1 MQTPLLPVIQSPVST
16 STANT
21 YTDTNG
27 LSALKKDPKSP
38 QSISA
43 VAQQVEALFLQMVLK
58 SMRDAS
64 AAMGESTSNEMG
76 MYQDMFDKQVSLT
89 LSEHQNLGFGALLK
103 RQLSGKPE
111 STTAP
116 ATPKTGAAAAS
127 VSAALAHSPT
137 QFVARVLPAIRR
149 AAATLGV
156 NPEGLLAQ
164 AALETGWGQRMPR
177 TADGAPSLNLF
188 GIKAGAEWSGARA
201 TADTVEFSGG
211 VAARRRTAFR
221 AYGSIEESVRDFA
234 NLLKNSPRYHEALAA
249 GNNTQA
255 YIKSMGRTGYATD
268 PEYSNKLNEV
278 LSSDAFQT
286 ALGART
292 AAL

>member
-1 MQTPLLPVIQSPVST
+1 MTQSPVST
-16 STANT
+16 PSANT
-21 YTDTNG
+21 YTDTQG
-27 LSALKKDPKSP
+27 LAALKKDPNSP

-64 AAMGESTSNEMG
+64 AAMGDSTSNEMG

-89 LSEHQNLGFGALLK
+89 LSEHQNLGLGELLK

-116 ATPKTGAAAAS
+116 ATPKAGAASAP

-137 QFVARVLPAIRR
+137 QFVNRVLPAIRR

-156 NPEGLLAQ
+156 NPDGLLAQ

-188 GIKAGAEWSGARA
+188 GVKAGAEWSGARA

-211 VAARRRTAFR
+211 VATRRRSAFR
-221 AYGSIEESVRDFA
+221 AYGSIEESVSDFA
-234 NLLKNSPRYHEALAA
+234 KLLKNSPRYHEALAA
-249 GNNTQA
+249 GNDTQA
-255 YIKSMGRTGYATD
+255 YIKSMGRSGYATD
-268 PEYSNKLNEV
+268 PEYANKLNEV
-278 LSSDAFQT
+278 LGSDAFQ
-286 ALGART
+286 AAVGART